1 MTISYFTGLIGSY
14 SHDFAK
20 DSEIYNFSLATTEDK
35 KQADGSYEK
44 LRTNWISCKIY
55 VDFENQHLAKKLVV
69 GKRVGVIGFAKVFPF
84 INKKNEAE
92 AGIKLTVKNIFTDD
106 EIKQFE
112 KQLIENQ
119 LIGNFDLSGVGGYE
133 NAPKSIKDE
142 REKQSE
148 VDF

>member
-1 MTISYFTGLIGSY
+1 MNISYFTGLIGSY

-35 KQADGSYEK
+35 KNQDGSYEK

-106 EIKQFE
+106 EIKNF
-112 KQLIENQ
+112 ENQ
-119 LIGNFDLSGVGGYE
+119 LIGSFDLSAVSGYE
-133 NAPKSIKDE
+133 EAPNSIKHE

>member
-55 VDFENQHLAKKLVV
+55 VTFENNHLAKKLVV

-106 EIKQFE
+106 EIKNF
-112 KQLIENQ
+112 ENQ
-119 LIGNFDLSGVGGYE
+119 LIAKFDLSGVGGYE
-133 NAPKSIKDE
+133 EAPNSIRHE

>member
-35 KQADGSYEK
+35 KQADGSYDK
-44 LRTNWISCKIY
+44 IRTNWISCKIY
-55 VDFENQHLAKKLVV
+55 VTFENNHLAKKLVV

-106 EIKQFE
+106 EIKNF
-112 KQLIENQ
+112 ENQ
-119 LIGNFDLSGVGGYE
+119 LIAKFDLSGVGGYE
-133 NAPKSIKDE
+133 EAPNSIKHE

>member
-35 KQADGSYEK
+35 KQADGSYDK
-44 LRTNWISCKIY
+44 IRTNWISCKIY
-55 VDFENQHLAKKLVV
+55 VTFENNHLAKKLVV

-106 EIKQFE
+106 EIKNF
-112 KQLIENQ
+112 ENQ
-119 LIGNFDLSGVGGYE
+119 LIAKFDLSGVGGYE
-133 NAPKSIKDE
+133 EAPNSIKHD
-142 REKQSE
+142 REKRFE
-148 VDF
+148 DVNF

>member
-35 KQADGSYEK
+35 KQADGSYDK
-44 LRTNWISCKIY
+44 IRTNWISCKIY
-55 VDFENQHLAKKLVV
+55 VTFENNHLAKKLVV

-106 EIKQFE
+106 EIKNF
-112 KQLIENQ
+112 ENQ
-119 LIGNFDLSGVGGYE
+119 LIAKFDLSGVGGYE
-133 NAPKSIKDE
+133 EAPNSIKHE
-142 REKQSE
+142 REKRFE
-148 VDF
+148 DVNF